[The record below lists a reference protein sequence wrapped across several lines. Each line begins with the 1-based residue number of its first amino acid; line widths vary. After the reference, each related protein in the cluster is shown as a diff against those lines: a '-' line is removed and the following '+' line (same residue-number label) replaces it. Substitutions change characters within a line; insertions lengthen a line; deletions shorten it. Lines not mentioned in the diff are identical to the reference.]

1 MTQKNQYDVIVAG
14 AGPAGCAAAIALKQ
28 SGIDVCIIDRKS
40 DETRKVGESLPGAS
54 IRLLNRLGIHNLET
68 FLNAGDYKKCLANAS
83 SWGNEEWI
91 YQSGMANPEGGG
103 FHINRTAFDEAL
115 RKKAGDLG
123 ILIYNALVDH
133 INFADDSEN
142 TSNFTIE
149 LKQQEQTEIK
159 EIKTKWIIDATGRK
173 ASIRRKF
180 GLERDKI
187 DEQMAATNWI
197 KAPQTDID
205 HATRIKSVADG
216 WWYTSLLPDQS
227 RVISFQSLPET
238 IAKLHKNQE
247 EFFTKFNEACLLPY
261 IANKNLSI
269 QSKAIDAGTINPG
282 IVTAKGLLC
291 VGDAALSFD
300 PLSSQGIFF
309 ALYSGI
315 KATES
320 ILKCI
325 SSDDL
330 QEEILADYQSI
341 IERVFI
347 ENQKSRKYFYKSE
360 SRYFNE
366 PYWKSRKFS

>member
-1 MTQKNQYDVIVAG
+1 MVQKNQYDVIVAG

-28 SGIDVCIIDRKS
+28 SGINVCIIDRKS

-54 IRLLNRLGIHNLET
+54 IRLLNRLGIPNLET

-91 YQSGMANPEGGG
+91 YQSGITNPEGGG

-123 ILIYNALVDH
+123 IPIYNALVDH
-133 INFADDSEN
+133 INFTNDSEI
-142 TSNFTIE
+142 TIE
-149 LKQQEQTEIK
+149 LKQQEHTEIK
-159 EIKTKWIIDATGRK
+159 EVKAKWIIDATGRK
-173 ASIRRKF
+173 ASVRRKF
-180 GLERDKI
+180 GLERHKI
-187 DEQMAATNWI
+187 DEQMAVTNWI
-197 KAPQTDID
+197 KVPQTDID

-227 RVISFQSLPET
+227 RVISFQSLPEI
-238 IAKLHKNQE
+238 IAKLHKNPE
-247 EFFTKFNEACLLPY
+247 DFFRKFNEAHILPY
-261 IANKNLSI
+261 VTNKNLSI

-315 KATES
+315 KAAES
-320 ILKCI
+320 IVKCI

-330 QEEILADYQSI
+330 QKEILANYQSI

-347 ENQKSRKYFYKSE
+347 ENQKSRKYFYNSE
-360 SRYFNE
+360 IRYFNE